1 MNYKALPKKSKKIL
15 VSRGYV
21 LGYQKIFSKFR
32 SGEACSLS
40 KSRFNSGFG
49 SVGLFQLAFFLS
61 FCLLVY
67 FIYLYILFIL
77 YLYYFSILHRLQK
90 NAERAEKTLC
100 VCENGVRGLQKIK
113 EPSNAV

>member
-1 MNYKALPKKSKKIL
+1 MFWTIKKYSLNFAL
-15 VSRGYV
+15 
-21 LGYQKIFSKFR
+21 
-32 SGEACSLS
+32 GEAYSLS
-40 KSRFNSGFG
+40 KSRFNSGVG
-49 SVGLFQLAFFLS
+49 SVGLFQLAF

-100 VCENGVRGLQKIK
+100 V
-113 EPSNAV
+113 

>member
-1 MNYKALPKKSKKIL
+1 MFWAIKKYSLNFAMGRPAHFPRADLIMVSALWA
-15 VSRGYV
+15 VST
-21 LGYQKIFSKFR
+21 
-32 SGEACSLS
+32 C
-40 KSRFNSGFG
+40 
-49 SVGLFQLAFFLS
+49 FFS

-90 NAERAEKTLC
+90 NAERAEKTVC

>member
-1 MNYKALPKKSKKIL
+1 M
-15 VSRGYV
+15 
-21 LGYQKIFSKFR
+21 GYQKIFSEFR
-32 SGEACSLS
+32 YGEACSLS
-40 KSRFNSGFG
+40 KSRFNSGVG
-49 SVGLFQLAFFLS
+49 SVGLFQLAF

-100 VCENGVRGLQKIK
+100 VCENGVRGLQKVK